1 MPNHPLAEVFGF
13 PADNLSTAAERYRK
27 NKLSFLPQE
36 DKIVNVASVP
46 LRSPFRYP
54 GGKTWFVP
62 RIRQW
67 LVTLPSKPNEFIEPF
82 AGGGI
87 VGLTVAFENL
97 ANHVTLVE
105 LDHQIAA
112 VWKTIL
118 YGDGEWL
125 ADRIVSFNFSHET
138 VDAELE
144 KTGLSTQ
151 EQAFQTILKNRV
163 NHGGILAPGAGK
175 VKHGENGKGL
185 ASRWYPETL
194 SKRIRKIVRIR
205 EKFTFVEGDGIEI
218 LKKSSYYPDA
228 VFFIDPPYTAGG
240 KKAGSRLYTHF
251 KLDHDELFKVS
262 SRLVGDFLMTYS
274 NDQTAQN
281 LANKY
286 QLAMK
291 EIVMK
296 NTHHAKMTELL
307 IGRDLSWSK

>member
-1 MPNHPLAEVFGF
+1 MA
-13 PADNLSTAAERYRK
+13 YQ
-27 NKLSFLPQE
+27 LSFLPKQ
-36 DKIVNVASVP
+36 DRIVNVASVP

-67 LVTLPSKPNEFIEPF
+67 LATLPSKPDEFTEPF
-82 AGGGI
+82 TGGGI

-112 VWKTIL
+112 VWQTIL

-125 ADRIVSFNFSHET
+125 ADRIVGFDFSPEA

-144 KTGLSTQ
+144 KTNLSTQ

-163 NHGGILAPGAGK
+163 NRGGILAPGAGK

-194 SKRIRKIVRIR
+194 SKRIRKIIRIR
-205 EKFTFVEGDGIEI
+205 DKFTFIEGDGIEV
-218 LKKSSYYPDA
+218 LKENSHRSNA

-240 KKAGSRLYTHF
+240 KRAGSRLYTHF
-251 KLDHDELFKVS
+251 ELNHDELFKVCS
-262 SRLVGDFLMTYS
+262 ELAGDFLMTYS
-274 NDQTAQN
+274 NDRTVQGLAQ
-281 LANKY
+281 KY

-291 EIVMK
+291 EIAMK

-307 IGRDLSWSK
+307 IGRDLSWDE